1 MIYTIYGPYEIQ
13 HMSAFTK
20 TKCVQSKF
28 ASEEK
33 SEESYLEIF
42 TFNLKNPFDN
52 RTNKGI

>member
-13 HMSAFTK
+13 HMSAVTK